1 MSQAARKHA
10 PATPRAAYRT
20 LQGWALG
27 TLIDCGVVT
36 ECEHHGH
43 RRDRADP
50 EAWNRAC
57 ETAQTEPFAGS
68 EPEACIM
75 AMQEVLRGI
84 GDTCPDC

>member
-1 MSQAARKHA
+1 MSQAARKHSPA
-10 PATPRAAYRT
+10 PRKAYRT

-27 TLIDCGVVT
+27 TLIDHGVVT

-50 EAWNRAC
+50 EAWNRAR
-57 ETAQTEPFAGS
+57 ETALSDPFPGS
-68 EPEACIM
+68 TPEESVK
-75 AMQEVLRGI
+75 AMREVLRGI